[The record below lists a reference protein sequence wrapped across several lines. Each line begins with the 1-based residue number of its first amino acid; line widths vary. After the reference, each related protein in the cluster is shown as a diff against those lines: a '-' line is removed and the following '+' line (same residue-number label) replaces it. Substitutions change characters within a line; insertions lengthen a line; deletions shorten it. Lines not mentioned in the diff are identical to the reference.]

1 MLDIRWIRDNPK
13 EFDILMTKRG
23 MSPMAEKVIQLDEE
37 RRQLVTLIQNLQHA
51 RKKKSATLGN
61 FKDQTSSDFIE
72 LKRDVEHINDRLD
85 ELTNS
90 LESNNELQLILDTLP
105 NLPESDVPYGTDESM
120 NKLIKVHGEAA
131 RILGTRQHF
140 ELGEKLGMMDFVQTA
155 QISGSR
161 FVTLKYDLAK
171 LERALANFMLDI
183 HTKEF
188 EFVEISPPYLV
199 RPEAMYNTGQL
210 PKFATDSFETTTN
223 YRLIPTG
230 EVPLVNMVADRMIK
244 REELP
249 IRYVAHTPC
258 FRSEAGSASK
268 DTRGMIRLHQFTKVE
283 LVTITTPDQSK
294 AEHEYMLNAAEEVL
308 RRLGLPY
315 RVMLLC
321 SGDMGFQANKTYD
334 IEVWLPG
341 QGVYREISSCSN
353 CGNFQAR
360 RMKARYKEFGS
371 IETTYVHTLNGSALP
386 IGRTIA
392 AIMENYQNSDG
403 SITVPEPLVSYMGG
417 SETIYPV
424 KR

>member
-13 EFDILMTKRG
+13 EFDILLTKRG
-23 MSPMAEKVIQLDEE
+23 LSPMGKEIIRLDEE
-37 RRQLVTLIQNLQHA
+37 RRQLVTLTQNLQHA
-51 RKKKSATLGN
+51 RKKKSAALGN
-61 FKDQTSSDFIE
+61 FKNQTSNDFIE

-85 ELTNS
+85 ELMQR
-90 LESNNELQLILDTLP
+90 LEASNELQNIMDNLP

-120 NKLIKVHGEAA
+120 NKLIKVQGEAA
-131 RILGTRQHF
+131 RMLGTKQHF
-140 ELGEKLGMMDFVQTA
+140 ELGEKLGMMDFSQTA
-155 QISGSR
+155 LMSGSR
-161 FVTLKYDLAK
+161 FVTLKYDLAL
-171 LERALANFMLDI
+171 LERALANFMLDV

-188 EFVEISPPYLV
+188 EFVEVSPPYLV
-199 RPEAMYNTGQL
+199 RPAAMYNSGQL
-210 PKFATDSFETTTN
+210 PKFADDSFETTDN
-223 YRLIPTG
+223 YRLIPTA
-230 EVPLVNMVADRMIK
+230 EVPLVNLVADRLIK

-268 DTRGMIRLHQFTKVE
+268 DTRGMIRLHQFSKVE
-283 LVTITTPDQSK
+283 LVTITTPDESRN
-294 AEHEYMLNAAEEVL
+294 EHEYMLNAAEEIL
-308 RRLGLPY
+308 RKLGLPY

-321 SGDMGFQANKTYD
+321 SGDMGFQASKTYD
-334 IEVWLPG
+334 IEVWMPG

-386 IGRTIA
+386 IGRTMV

-403 SITVPEPLVSYMGG
+403 SITVPDRLVSYMNGT
-417 SETIYPV
+417 ETIYPV
-424 KR
+424 K